1 MINDLI
7 LTPNTSVK
15 SLKSYLFFINLNL
28 KYFAQ
33 HEILL
38 VFHVGL
44 FIL

>member
-1 MINDLI
+1 L
-7 LTPNTSVK
+7 
-15 SLKSYLFFINLNL
+15 SLDYFINLNL